1 MKKHIIKESLKYNI
15 VDKIKDIEYIIDEN
29 VDCKNIEDKNIFI
42 ITSVLN
48 CTNLELSYSK
58 KRTVFSFNSR
68 LRQTIKTIDSI
79 RKYYSNCHILLCDCS
94 DLSNYKNEELEIRN
108 MVDYYYN
115 FYDNESIK
123 GAVNGKYKGYG
134 ECMLL
139 LKALEIINNLN
150 ESYKYIF
157 KISGRYY
164 LNDNFDN
171 NVFENNEN
179 VFTTWDGC
187 NFSLCT
193 VLYKLMYNDRTYFEN
208 VLITSINELLENNS
222 IEICIYK
229 YFLKN
234 INIVEKI
241 NVDGYLSTEGY
252 FCYF

>member
-1 MKKHIIKESLKYNI
+1 MI
-15 VDKIKDIEYIIDEN
+15 
-29 VDCKNIEDKNIFI
+29 
-42 ITSVLN
+42 
-48 CTNLELSYSK
+48 
-58 KRTVFSFNSR
+58 
-68 LRQTIKTIDSI
+68 
-79 RKYYSNCHILLCDCS
+79 
-94 DLSNYKNEELEIRN
+94 
-108 MVDYYYN
+108 
-115 FYDNESIK
+115 
-123 GAVNGKYKGYG
+123 
-134 ECMLL
+134 L

-171 NVFENNEN
+171 KVFENNEN
-179 VFTTWDGC
+179 VFTTWERC

-193 VLYKLMYNDRTYFEN
+193 VLYKLMYNDMEYFEN
-208 VLITSINELLENNS
+208 VLRNSINELIEGNS

-252 FCYF
+252 HCSF